1 MKAKIPIEIV
11 VAVLA
16 ALSCLVSL
24 PGLGFPV
31 WALFIGWA
39 WYFALGATP
48 STMKSI
54 YPSMLPGALLAVLCI
69 FLINDFGK
77 IMPSMPAMMIAV
89 LITVF
94 LLMICLRI
102 PYTNCSLSA
111 FNAYSTTFAV
121 FYGGFFPKMGVQSY
135 DILMALVWAL
145 IGNALGPIFGY
156 LSIVFTMP
164 AKDKQ

>member
-69 FLINDFGK
+69 FLINGFGK
-77 IMPSMPAMMIAV
+77 SMPSMPAMMIAV

-94 LLMICLRI
+94 LLMVCLKI

-121 FYGGFFPKMGVQSY
+121 FYGGFFPKTGVASH

-145 IGNALGPIFGY
+145 IGNGLGPIFGY

-164 AKDKQ
+164 AKDE